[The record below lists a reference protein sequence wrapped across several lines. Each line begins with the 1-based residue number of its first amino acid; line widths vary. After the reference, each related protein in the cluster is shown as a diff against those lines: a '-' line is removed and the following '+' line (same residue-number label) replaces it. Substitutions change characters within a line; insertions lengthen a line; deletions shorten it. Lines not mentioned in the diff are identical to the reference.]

1 MQVQH
6 TTIIPAG
13 LGNLHRSSL
22 EKTEPSVGMYSLYRI
37 TIFIQE
43 MHNMPGIEL
52 GKHL

>member
-22 EKTEPSVGMYSLYRI
+22 EKTEPSVGMFSLYRI
-37 TIFIQE
+37 IIFIQE
-43 MHNMPGIEL
+43 THNLSEMEL
-52 GKHL
+52 DKHL